1 MGLTIMKKTYISPII
16 TIVHISH
23 TAMIA
28 TSITGT
34 NVGLGRGGTTS
45 DAGITEGA
53 AKSNS
58 FSVWDDDWSD

>member
-1 MGLTIMKKTYISPII
+1 MKKSYISPSII
-16 TIVHISH
+16 TVIISQ

-28 TSITGT
+28 ISNT
-34 NVGLGRGGTTS
+34 NVDGLGRGGTTS